1 MSLYI
6 RLYDA
11 FDLIVA
17 CLDMTGGGGSIY
29 AYFYVLKSAK
39 IQAGFCRDLFLSRLP
54 EFFYSATHLFYS
66 NCYIIMV
73 NRSFESHHVA
83 NAVHF
88 ALYLF

>member
-39 IQAGFCRDLFLSRLP
+39 IQAGFCRDLFLSSFLNFSTP
-54 EFFYSATHLFYS
+54 LLIFFIVIAIL
-66 NCYIIMV
+66 
-73 NRSFESHHVA
+73 
-83 NAVHF
+83 
-88 ALYLF
+88 LW